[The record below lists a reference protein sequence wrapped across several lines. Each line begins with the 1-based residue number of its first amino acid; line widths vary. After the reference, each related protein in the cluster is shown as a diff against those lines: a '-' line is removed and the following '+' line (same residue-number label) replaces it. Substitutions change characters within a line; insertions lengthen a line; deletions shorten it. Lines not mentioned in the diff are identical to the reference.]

1 MIIAQYY
8 QFLRLGFEGYRRI
21 MVNLT
26 HIATRLRKGVED
38 TGTANLNGHTA
49 QNSSFSYKLCP
60 LVPSF
65 CRLPI

>member
-26 HIATRLRKGVED
+26 HIATRLQQGIED
-38 TGTANLNGHTA
+38 TGISLHLFMLSLLSCDTLA
-49 QNSSFSYKLCP
+49 
-60 LVPSF
+60 
-65 CRLPI
+65 